1 MSRADERCWQ
11 IIGFVWFAETH
22 AIEFLHHS
30 LDEVAWGCPFAG
42 CALRHAVQPGMRT
55 WHLSGLGGYRLD
67 TAAWIP
73 PQCWYAKLGAQG
85 GTHGNGHFSDAYPAL
100 RADHIGG
107 RPIPVLMAK
116 TLSFF
121 LCSLQTR
128 YEACVC
134 GLGRPYLDLHE
145 LWNWII
151 PLENFTCTRSQTRCV
166 FSVDILCVRPTHQ
179 AEPSTLRLQ
188 QRVPKATAVQNSPTR

>member
-1 MSRADERCWQ
+1 MLADHR
-11 IIGFVWFAETH
+11 
-22 AIEFLHHS
+22 
-30 LDEVAWGCPFAG
+30 
-42 CALRHAVQPGMRT
+42 LRMVCRNTRNRVPPSFRGR
-55 WHLSGLGGYRLD
+55 SGLGAAPLPAAHCATPPSLGCERGICMLWVDTVLD

-73 PQCWYAKLGAQG
+73 PQCWYAKRGAQG
-85 GTHGNGHFSDAYPAL
+85 GTHGNGRFSDAYPAL

-121 LCSLQTR
+121 LSSLQPR

-134 GLGRPYLDLHE
+134 GLGRPYPFLHE
-145 LWNWII
+145 LWNWMI

-166 FSVDILCVRPTHQ
+166 FSVDILCERLTHQ
-179 AEPSTLRLQ
+179 AELFTLRLQ
-188 QRVPKATAVQNSPTR
+188 

>member
-1 MSRADERCWQ
+1 MSDAADHRLCMVRRNTRNRVPPS
-11 IIGFVWFAETH
+11 F
-22 AIEFLHHS
+22 
-30 LDEVAWGCPFAG
+30 
-42 CALRHAVQPGMRT
+42 PGR
-55 WHLSGLGGYRLD
+55 SGLGAAPLPAALCATPPRLGWERGICLVWVDTVLD

-73 PQCWYAKLGAQG
+73 PQCWYAKRGAQG

-121 LCSLQTR
+121 LCSLQAR

-134 GLGRPYLDLHE
+134 GLGRPYLDLYE
-145 LWNWII
+145 LWNWMIA
-151 PLENFTCTRSQTRCV
+151 LENFTCTRSQTRCV
-166 FSVDILCVRPTHQ
+166 FSVDILCERPAHQ
-179 AEPSTLRLQ
+179 AEPSALRLQ

>member
-1 MSRADERCWQ
+1 MSDAGR
-11 IIGFVWFAETH
+11 
-22 AIEFLHHS
+22 S
-30 LDEVAWGCPFAG
+30 LASYSLPKHTQLSSSVIPWTKWPWGCSFAG
-42 CALRHAVQPGMRT
+42 CALRHAAQPGMRT
-55 WHLSGLGGYRLD
+55 WLCMVWVDTVLD

-73 PQCWYAKLGAQG
+73 PQCWYAKRGAQG
-85 GTHGNGHFSDAYPAL
+85 GTHGNGRFSDAYPAL

-121 LCSLQTR
+121 LSSLQTR

-134 GLGRPYLDLHE
+134 GLGRPYPDLHE
-145 LWNWII
+145 LWNWMI

-166 FSVDILCVRPTHQ
+166 FSVDILCERLAHQ
-179 AEPSTLRLQ
+179 AELFTLRLQ
-188 QRVPKATAVQNSPTR
+188 

>member
-1 MSRADERCWQ
+1 MSDAGR
-11 IIGFVWFAETH
+11 
-22 AIEFLHHS
+22 S
-30 LDEVAWGCPFAG
+30 LASYGLLKHTQLSSSVIPWTKWPWGCSFAG
-42 CALRHAVQPGMRT
+42 CALCHAAQPGMRT
-55 WHLSGLGGYRLD
+55 WLCMVWVDTVLD

-73 PQCWYAKLGAQG
+73 LQCWYAKRGAQG
-85 GTHGNGHFSDAYPAL
+85 GTHGNGRFSDAYPAL

-121 LCSLQTR
+121 LSSLQTR

-134 GLGRPYLDLHE
+134 GLGRPYPDLHE
-145 LWNWII
+145 LWNWMI

-166 FSVDILCVRPTHQ
+166 FSVDILCERLAHQ
-179 AEPSTLRLQ
+179 AELFTLRLQ
-188 QRVPKATAVQNSPTR
+188 